1 MTSANVG
8 TAKQQSEVTR
18 VWSRCKC
25 GQEASPEVV
34 SRATLQLS
42 MGVVL
47 QLLFYDTTST
57 GPCGHRLF
65 RDRTLFFLRGSVLTT
80 FAFAP
85 MAPYS
90 ITCYPTLWMEDENLP
105 SLLNRQLQAFLEVQ
119 NKVFSKFIEVI
130 SSNIQEEEDSKKLVA
145 LKSLLNHISEGAR
158 ALNNDVKSIRMDE
171 YSSLYLI
178 YRLRQLLYLWSNRWV
193 NSFREILSMSSVK
206 RIESESVSL
215 EFEMKEASPTVITPR
230 MEDSPLETESSVTT
244 PTTPVTVNSAST
256 YLSTN
261 EIISLPSELFFG
273 NPQLPPDPDNRFI
286 PVSLQQPTTIFAYA
300 MSTKKYLGEC
310 AAMRK
315 LVLEGGTA
323 GCCNNERFLLDRNDN
338 EIKIVLDLEE
348 NGVPQ
353 RVTCLI
359 FFATQFAAI
368 RDERNACSYL
378 LSLSIC
384 SSQDMHGGK
393 SGAEFFITGDNKY
406 LVKVISAREFEMFVT
421 NAHTY
426 FEYIG
431 KCLFKGL
438 PSLLCKVLGIYQ
450 TIVTDVSNKKTVSH
464 FVVMENLFYNQ
475 SISYKFDLKGSNR
488 NRYATEGT
496 EENTLLDMN
505 FMEKR
510 KGVPLPLHESS
521 KTLLNIG
528 IINDTL
534 FLSII
539 NVVDY
544 SLLVGVNEETK
555 ELVVGIIDY
564 FRCYDIIK
572 KIENGVKSVGMIIG
586 EKEPTVI
593 PPNLYKKRFRV
604 SMDSYFITMPD
615 RYFQLKMIGK
625 E

>member
-1 MTSANVG
+1 
-8 TAKQQSEVTR
+8 
-18 VWSRCKC
+18 
-25 GQEASPEVV
+25 
-34 SRATLQLS
+34 
-42 MGVVL
+42 
-47 QLLFYDTTST
+47 
-57 GPCGHRLF
+57 
-65 RDRTLFFLRGSVLTT
+65 
-80 FAFAP
+80 
-85 MAPYS
+85 
-90 ITCYPTLWMEDENLP
+90 
-105 SLLNRQLQAFLEVQ
+105 
-119 NKVFSKFIEVI
+119 
-130 SSNIQEEEDSKKLVA
+130 
-145 LKSLLNHISEGAR
+145 
-158 ALNNDVKSIRMDE
+158 
-171 YSSLYLI
+171 
-178 YRLRQLLYLWSNRWV
+178 
-193 NSFREILSMSSVK
+193 
-206 RIESESVSL
+206 
-215 EFEMKEASPTVITPR
+215 
-230 MEDSPLETESSVTT
+230 
-244 PTTPVTVNSAST
+244 
-256 YLSTN
+256 
-261 EIISLPSELFFG
+261 
-273 NPQLPPDPDNRFI
+273 
-286 PVSLQQPTTIFAYA
+286 
-300 MSTKKYLGEC
+300 
-310 AAMRK
+310 
-315 LVLEGGTA
+315 
-323 GCCNNERFLLDRNDN
+323 
-338 EIKIVLDLEE
+338 
-348 NGVPQ
+348 
-353 RVTCLI
+353 
-359 FFATQFAAI
+359 
-368 RDERNACSYL
+368 
-378 LSLSIC
+378 
-384 SSQDMHGGK
+384 MHGGK